1 MSSNSNNKQRC
12 LFGYTTTT
20 SGAHLAGG
28 GSTARTYS
36 VKVKDSKTK
45 ATRTYPIK
53 CEVCNNKCFYAHTMW
68 VRTHHNAGNS
78 KESASI
84 KAMLKVFIPKTGR
97 LIKSLSCTNCG
108 NFKYFRNYDIVQG
121 TKAS

>member
-1 MSSNSNNKQRC
+1 MQPNKNNKKEC

-20 SGAHLAGG
+20 SGAHFAGG

-36 VKVKDSKTK
+36 VKAKDPKTK
-45 ATRTYPIK
+45 KVNTYPIK
-53 CEVCNNKCFYAHTMW
+53 CEVCNNKCFYGHTMW

-78 KESASI
+78 KEFSTI
-84 KAMLKVFIPKTGR
+84 KTMLKTFIPKTGR

-108 NFKYFRNYDIVQG
+108 HFKYFRNYDILESK
-121 TKAS
+121 TAS